1 MKKRKGISTFSAQIT
16 STVSVSLVL
25 LLLGIVATL
34 GIAARSVSKAIKENM
49 GFDIVMVDGVPDK
62 AVNAVKQ
69 HLTASPYVS
78 SFQFFSAEDA
88 MRQWKDDTGE
98 DVMEIFGVNPF
109 APEFNVKVKADYA
122 HMDSLNAI
130 TASMAKLAGVR
141 EVPMHASLVESVD
154 RNIRTLMLVLSIAAI
169 ALTLIS
175 FVLINN
181 TVRLAIYAKRFLIHT
196 MKLVGAA
203 PGFIRKPFLLSN
215 AISGVAAALLA
226 IGMLCALVYYYTVV
240 AGADAAR
247 MVDWGDI
254 ALVSAMMLVAGV
266 AICTLAAL
274 TATNR
279 YLRLSYDEMFR

>member
-1 MKKRKGISTFSAQIT
+1 MKKRKGISTFSAQVT
-16 STVSVSLVL
+16 STVSVALVL

-49 GFDIVMVDGVPDK
+49 GFDVVMVDGVPDK
-62 AVNAVKQ
+62 YVNTVKQ
-69 HLTASPYVS
+69 LLTSSDYVS
-78 SFQFFSAEDA
+78 SFEFFSAEDA

-122 HMDSLNAI
+122 CMDSLNHIIA
-130 TASMAKLAGVR
+130 TMEKLKGVR

-154 RNIRTLMLVLSIAAI
+154 RNIRTLMLVLSVAAI

-203 PGFIRKPFLLSN
+203 PSFIRKPFLVSN
-215 AISGVAAALLA
+215 AISGVAAAALA
-226 IGMLCALVYYYTVV
+226 VVMLCALVYYYTMV
-240 AGADAAR
+240 AGPEGAR
-247 MVDWGDI
+247 MVNWGDI
-254 ALVSAMMLVAGV
+254 ALVAVMMFVAGV
-266 AICTLAAL
+266 AICT
-274 TATNR
+274 
-279 YLRLSYDEMFR
+279 